1 MGMEVQWGGCWEVG
15 KSKEGLEE
23 RERDGVVGSIGES
36 QRNLLLHK
44 LIKIYNLKLFIGSA
58 FYR

>member
-1 MGMEVQWGGCWEVG
+1 MKVQWGECWEVG
-15 KSKEGLEE
+15 QSKEGWEE
-23 RERDGVVGSIGES
+23 RERDGVVGSKGKS